1 MLKQVEKQKVADEI
15 VDQLKSLI
23 LAGHY
28 PPGSRLPAERE
39 LAKSLGVNRSSLR
52 EALKRLEQLNL
63 LSIRQGDGTRV
74 TNFMETA
81 GLELL
86 EHLVPLANSGYPR
99 IIRDAMEFRLHYC
112 TNIVELAVPRRTEE
126 HLVKLK
132 KYADLCASEKPM
144 TLADL
149 VEPAFEFWVT
159 MVSATN
165 NSVFGLLI
173 NSTRNALR
181 SHGPILAH
189 FLISRVDVCKHNY
202 ELLEAVSAQDLDVAV
217 KVTVDYIER
226 SNKHLT
232 DLLAAHKIPLPT
244 V

>member
-1 MLKQVEKQKVADEI
+1 MLKQVEKQRIADEI

-39 LAKSLGVNRSSLR
+39 LAKTLGVNRSSLR
-52 EALKRLEQLNL
+52 EALKKLEHLGL

-99 IIRDAMEFRLHYC
+99 IIRDAMEFRTFYC
-112 TNIVELAVPRRTEE
+112 LDIIRMATPRRTDA
-126 HLVKLK
+126 HLAKLRRH
-132 KYADLCASEKPM
+132 ADECETPKP
-144 TLADL
+144 TLLAL
-149 VEPAFEFWVT
+149 LEPAFEFWVT
-159 MVSATN
+159 LVQATG

-173 NSTRNALR
+173 NSGRNALKA
-181 SHGPILAH
+181 HQPLMAH
-189 FLISRVDVCKHNY
+189 FLISQEEVVRSNAEILEAVAIKDVDRALHVARDYIQRSNQY
-202 ELLEAVSAQDLDVAV
+202 FIDLLEAHQ
-217 KVTVDYIER
+217 IE
-226 SNKHLT
+226 
-232 DLLAAHKIPLPT
+232 LPGH
-244 V
+244 